1 VNHNQQN
8 QRFLILVKLVSSL
21 LRKLH
26 VKNLMSKTYHQLD
39 LDSYNST
46 SFLLMKRKETL
57 RDNSRLNKHSS
68 KNLAIQVIQVNLVS
82 GQQVTHGQEIQT
94 LITTRKKARQTK
106 LHNLLFKKSHL
117 SLKKKICF
125 GHWS

>member
-8 QRFLILVKLVSSL
+8 QPFLILVKLVSSL

-26 VKNLMSKTYHQLD
+26 AKNLMSKTYHQLD

-68 KNLAIQVIQVNLVS
+68 RNLAIQVIQMKLVS
-82 GQQVTHGQEIQT
+82 GQQATHGQVIQP
-94 LITTRKKARQTK
+94 LQPTRKKGR
-106 LHNLLFKKSHL
+106 
-117 SLKKKICF
+117 
-125 GHWS
+125 